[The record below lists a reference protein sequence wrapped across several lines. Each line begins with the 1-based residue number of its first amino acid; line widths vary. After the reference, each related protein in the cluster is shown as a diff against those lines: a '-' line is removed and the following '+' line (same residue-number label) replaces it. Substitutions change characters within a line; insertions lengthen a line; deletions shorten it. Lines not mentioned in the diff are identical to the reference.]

1 MRFRLRTLLI
11 LLAIGPPML
20 AWGLLNGPEVL
31 LVPLC
36 ILVIFLPLVVA
47 VTFTVY
53 AVRNRR
59 FSLGSLF
66 WFVTFEGASIAASL
80 AIIRMLPDVQ

>member
-1 MRFRLRTLLI
+1 MQFRLRTLLI

-66 WFVTFEGASIAASL
+66 WFVTFEAVSIAASL

>member
-1 MRFRLRTLLI
+1 MQFRIRTLLI
-11 LLAIGPPML
+11 LMAIGPPIL
-20 AWGLLNGPEVL
+20 AYGLLNGPEPL

-47 VTFTVY
+47 VAFTAYV
-53 AVRNRR
+53 VRSRR

-66 WFVTFEGASIAASL
+66 WFMTFEAVSIAASL
-80 AIIRMLPDVQ
+80 AIIRILPGVQ